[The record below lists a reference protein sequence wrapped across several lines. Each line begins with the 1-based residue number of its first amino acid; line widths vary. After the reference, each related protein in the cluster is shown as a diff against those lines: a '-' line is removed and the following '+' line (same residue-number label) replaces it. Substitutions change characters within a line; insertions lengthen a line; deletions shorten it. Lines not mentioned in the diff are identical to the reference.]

1 MKLPLCLKLLASG
14 TIALGAIAAI
24 HQPASACPVD
34 DPTPSCLPSQTS
46 IQTTPSPAYVV
57 PTVPV
62 TSPLMPVVC
71 MDEAVS
77 CQPSAIV
84 LPQVTP
90 DSFFCNRDGQ
100 GNPTTF
106 ISTPNG
112 VYPLINWVSYF
123 FARSGFDP
131 QVRCQEVSNR
141 FDRYYREGSLNYIT
155 TGIINRHP
163 VVCVASEIGGPCT
176 GILLTLKPNENA
188 SQVVQQLF
196 NVRASIPD
204 SVYTSGTRQYIDV
217 RRYLESAR
225 TPQL

>member
-1 MKLPLCLKLLASG
+1 
-14 TIALGAIAAI
+14 
-24 HQPASACPVD
+24 
-34 DPTPSCLPSQTS
+34 
-46 IQTTPSPAYVV
+46 
-57 PTVPV
+57 
-62 TSPLMPVVC
+62 

-112 VYPLINWVSYF
+112 VYPLINWVSYY